1 MPYPSKTDRQ
11 AILSAALEQL
21 TRDGLRSMSLRSLAA
36 SLGVAPNAL
45 YRYFADRAALEAAMS
60 AESARQLESVLKRAA
75 RQKRPMDAVRSMA
88 LAYIRFAR
96 ENPHLYGLLMAPCA
110 PSEEDAE
117 SHQDLWKFVVDQV
130 ALVST
135 QSRAR
140 EAAVALWALLHGTA
154 ALEAAQVFGEEKPFS
169 GFEFG
174 LDAWLMAA
182 ANQPDSTAGRQ
193 RRPAS
198 LTKR

>member
-198 LTKR
+198 LAKR